1 VSSAC
6 DRIVCG
12 IDGSEEAFEAARQA
26 SRLAR
31 QTLVL
36 LAAVDPWDLV
46 LAGPAS
52 DDDATEAG
60 HGPAA
65 DRLRAEA
72 AATLENAR
80 REIELQPGCALDSKL
95 VERRPADAL
104 LSEATRSA
112 ATLIVVGPSGR
123 GRLAG
128 IALGSVAT
136 ALVHRAPCAVLV
148 ARRTPASRPFPSRIV
163 VGVDGSYESA
173 LACSI
178 ARELRERFGAS
189 TQFIVGTVRADVD
202 AARSAAVPDYVATVT
217 AGAVGAL
224 IETATDTDLIVVGS
238 RGLHGLR
245 ALGSVSERAVHAAKC
260 SVLVAREPATP
271 GADTVP
277 NPTLV
282 GELMTTPAVVA
293 PEEAG
298 IDEIAR
304 RMLEHEIGAVPIV
317 SQDGKL
323 VGIVSESDFS
333 GREVVF
339 ATSRHG
345 HEIRLPKVL
354 GELLTR
360 ADALEGLYERAQRLP
375 ARTVMSRPVH
385 VATEDEPVQQALTR
399 MLHHQIDHM
408 PVVRAGVPVG
418 MLARFDLIR
427 LASQTWDERRA
438 GQEASD
444 LPRGNSRVERSRKT
458 PSLRRT

>member
-1 VSSAC
+1 VSSAF
-6 DRIVCG
+6 DRVVCG
-12 IDGSEEAFEAARQA
+12 IDGSDEALEAAGQA

-31 QTLVL
+31 ETLVL

-46 LAGPAS
+46 LSGPAS
-52 DDDATEAG
+52 EDATEAG
-60 HGPAA
+60 RGQAA

-72 AATLENAR
+72 AAALEHAC
-80 REIELQPGCALDSKL
+80 REIKLQPGCALDSKL

-104 LSEATRSA
+104 LAEARRIR
-112 ATLIVVGPSGR
+112 ATLIAVGPSGR

-128 IALGSVAT
+128 IALGGVAT
-136 ALVHRAPCAVLV
+136 AVVHRAPCAVLV
-148 ARRTPASRPFPSRIV
+148 ARRPPGPRPFPSGIV
-163 VGVDGSYESA
+163 AGVDGSRESA

-189 TQFIVGTVRADVD
+189 ARFIVGAVRADVD
-202 AARSAAVPDYVATVT
+202 TARSAAAPDAVASVPG
-217 AGAVGAL
+217 GAVAAL
-224 IETATDTDLIVVGS
+224 IESAADADLIVVGS
-238 RGLHGLR
+238 RGLHGFR
-245 ALGSVSERAVHAAKC
+245 ALGSVSERTVQAAPC
-260 SVLVAREPATP
+260 SVLVVREPAP
-271 GADTVP
+271 QRADTVP
-277 NPTLV
+277 DPTLV
-282 GELMTTPAVVA
+282 RDLMSTPAVVA
-293 PEEAG
+293 SAEAG

-304 RMLEHEIGAVPIV
+304 TMLKHDIGAIPIV

-360 ADALEGLYERAQRLP
+360 DDALEGLYERAQRLP

-399 MLHHQIDHM
+399 MLHHEIDHM

-427 LASQTWDERRA
+427 LASQTWDEARR
-438 GQEASD
+438 GDDVS
-444 LPRGNSRVERSRKT
+444 LPRGNSGRARSSQ
-458 PSLRRT
+458 PPLPRT